1 MSVNKYLNI
10 YNYLKDKIQSN
21 EFEPGKKLPSE
32 NELTS
37 LFGVSRNTIRRA
49 LDMLASDG
57 LVTSVHG
64 KGVFVIEK
72 QPLNFLVGGLQSFK
86 EVSTCNDL
94 NYKTSIPV
102 FDNIIV
108 DENLAKKTNF
118 EVNSNVLNLLRVRN
132 IDNEN
137 VILDV
142 NYFNSNIIKGLTKEI
157 AYGSIYDYIENVLG
171 LKISGAQKVI
181 SVEVA
186 SDIDKCYL
194 DLNNNDLVAVITNY
208 VYLDDGTLFEYTQ
221 SRHRP
226 DRFTFNTFARR
237 FY

>member
-1 MSVNKYLNI
+1 MSLNKYLNI
-10 YNYLKDKIQSN
+10 YNYLKDKIKTN
-21 EFEPGKKLPSE
+21 EFEAGKKLPSE
-32 NELTS
+32 SELTS
-37 LFGVSRNTIRRA
+37 LFGVSRNTVRRA

-57 LVTSVHG
+57 FVTSVHG

-72 QPLNFLVGGLQSFK
+72 QPMNFLVGGLQSFK
-86 EVSTCNDL
+86 EVSNCNNL
-94 NYKTSIPV
+94 NFNTTIPV
-102 FDNIIV
+102 FDSIKV
-108 DENLAKKTNF
+108 DEVLAKKSNF
-118 EVNSNVLNLLRVRN
+118 QVGSQVLNILRVRS
-132 IDNEN
+132 IDKEN

-157 AYGSIYDYIENVLG
+157 AYGSIYDYIENVLN

-186 SDIDKCYL
+186 SDLDKSYL
-194 DLNNNDLVAVITNY
+194 DLDDTNLVAVITNY